1 VLEHPGQCILNGSQV
16 HWTTEVEQHLSK
28 NTVQEYFSHLTNQLN
43 SSVELVRKKLS
54 KNQSITLNALIVI
67 DVHARD
73 VVENLHLNKINDQNA
88 FEWISQLRYYW
99 QDDNCWSKCVQTV
112 FPYGYEY
119 LGNTLRLVITPLTDK
134 CYMTLM
140 GALKLN
146 LGGAP
151 AGPAGTGKTE
161 TTKDLAKALAK
172 QCVVFNCSDSMDFI
186 MVGKFFKGLASAGA
200 WCCFDE
206 FNRINI

>member
-1 VLEHPGQCILNGSQV
+1 MIVL
-16 HWTTEVEQHLSK
+16 
-28 NTVQEYFSHLTNQLN
+28 
-43 SSVELVRKKLS
+43 
-54 KNQSITLNALIVI
+54 
-67 DVHARD
+67 DVHAKD
-73 VVENLHLNKINDQNA
+73 VVEKLWRNDVVDIGA

-99 QDDNCWSKCVQTV
+99 ENDNLYTKCVQTN

-161 TTKDLAKALAK
+161 STKDLAKALAK
-172 QCVVFNCSDSMDFI
+172 
-186 MVGKFFKGLASAGA
+186 
-200 WCCFDE
+200 
-206 FNRINI
+206 